1 MADAALPPDPTVG
14 NVFQMSAA
22 RLNEIGN
29 LAVAGSQQNSERLS
43 AMFGVRAAQANPI
56 EATAINSLKAS
67 ESGGNAQSNS
77 TAAALMTLVSAL
89 ANLARQTPTTN
100 PGPG

>member
-1 MADAALPPDPTVG
+1 MAEALPADPSVG

-29 LAVAGSQQNSERLS
+29 LSVAGAQQNSERLS
-43 AMFGVRAAQANPI
+43 AMFGVRAAQANPV
-56 EATAINSLKAS
+56 EASAISSLKAS
-67 ESGGNAQSNS
+67 ESPQNQGSNALV
-77 TAAALMTLVSAL
+77 AALASMF

-100 PGPG
+100 PGAG